1 MAEMVEVASAAW
13 PLGEKGRER
22 LDRAM
27 AAIAGWSAA
36 ASYEELAEKR
46 DRLLAYA

>member
-1 MAEMVEVASAAW
+1 MIAVASAAGA
-13 PLGEKGRER
+13 LGDKGRER

-27 AAIAGWSAA
+27 AIIAGWSPAQDFAA
-36 ASYEELAEKR
+36 LTDKR